1 MDKKSRREGDIPH
14 SLLNCFYVLAMSG
27 VSHIKIL
34 ESVEILKKLLEQ
46 QKAVDR
52 FQKVQV
58 LYLLKS
64 GKVKTITEVAQV
76 VGRHRVTVQYWL
88 KCYQQEGIEGLLKNK
103 KRGGRNSLIPPS
115 VVAILSRE
123 LANNPSFTSYKDIQL
138 WLEQK
143 FQIQGGYDVV
153 YYLVKKKLNIILK
166 PNRKHF
172 FLLHFYP
179 LLYLIFF
186 PYLFS
191 PLIT

>member
-1 MDKKSRREGDIPH
+1 MDKKSRRGGDIPH
-14 SLLNCFYVLAMSG
+14 SLLNCFYGLAMSG

-46 QKAVDR
+46 QKTVDR

-64 GKVKTITEVAQV
+64 GKIKTITEVAQV

-123 LANNPSFTSYKDIQL
+123 LANNPSFTSYKDIQI

-143 FQIQGGYDVV
+143 FQLQVSYDVV
-153 YYLVKKKLNIILK
+153 YYLVRKKLNIIIK
-166 PNRKHF
+166 ANRKHLF
-172 FLLHFYP
+172 ILHFYP
-179 LLYLIFF
+179 LLYLIVF

-191 PLIT
+191 PVIT